1 MVMMILVVLFL
12 LLTGL
17 IVLQMNSN
25 GKPKPYLGEDEKVL
39 PNSISEK
46 GFVDINGG
54 RLGFFIKGKNLK
66 NPVLLYL
73 HGGMPDYFLTKKYPT
88 GLDDIFTVMWFEQRG
103 AGLSYAARYK
113 DREINIDDLI
123 SDTKEITNYLSDRF
137 AQNKIYLMAHSG
149 GSYLGIKTITKYP
162 ELYAAYIGVGQI
174 SFQKLSEQKAYD
186 YIIEQYK
193 NNPKR
198 RKVFEILAR
207 NLVTIT
213 EPLPLAYTR
222 VRDYAM
228 HDLGIGT
235 MHNMKDVATGI
246 FIPSLLFKEY
256 SLKDKIDLWIG
267 KASSG
272 ISIIWN
278 EMSAHDLSEENM
290 SFEIPV
296 YFFQGKYD
304 YTCSYELAKSYFDKI
319 DAPKKG
325 FYTFIN
331 SAHSPIFE
339 EPSECIRV
347 IKENIF

>member
-1 MVMMILVVLFL
+1 MVMIILVVLFL

-256 SLKDKIDLWIG
+256 SLNSMFK
-267 KASSG
+267 
-272 ISIIWN
+272 
-278 EMSAHDLSEENM
+278 
-290 SFEIPV
+290 
-296 YFFQGKYD
+296 FF
-304 YTCSYELAKSYFDKI
+304 KS
-319 DAPKKG
+319 
-325 FYTFIN
+325 TL
-331 SAHSPIFE
+331 
-339 EPSECIRV
+339 
-347 IKENIF
+347 